1 MAHACNPSYS
11 GGRDQEDRGSKP
23 TRANR
28 VYLEKTYH
36 KKQLMEWLKVKV
48 LSSSPSTAKK
58 KKKKKVSLCDQAQY
72 QLIGRQRQEDQ
83 ELKASLGKVRE
94 TVSKNKVKTKG
105 LGVWPSAVALAQH
118 AQVPGSI
125 TCIL

>member
-1 MAHACNPSYS
+1 VSWLLNEAANESQLTGRALMAHACNPSYS

-58 KKKKKVSLCDQAQY
+58 KKKK
-72 QLIGRQRQEDQ
+72 R
-83 ELKASLGKVRE
+83 
-94 TVSKNKVKTKG
+94 
-105 LGVWPSAVALAQH
+105 SAYVTRH
-118 AQVPGSI
+118 SI
-125 TCIL
+125 S